1 MRYSLSYIEEL
12 FNLPFQELLDRV
24 AEEKRSR
31 PEWNTVQF
39 NAALSV
45 KTGACPED
53 CAFCPQ
59 SAHHQTFVSR
69 EAILDVKQVLPVA
82 QQAYDEGAIEFCLGC
97 AWRRVPKGRDFD
109 RIIEIIHAV
118 KSVGL
123 QACCSM
129 GTVSYEQAVKLRDA
143 GASHYNHN
151 LDTSP
156 EYYPKVI
163 TTRPYAERVETV
175 KGIQAA
181 GLGLSCGGIIGMGE
195 SVLDRMRLLQEL
207 SNLGEHPDIVPLN
220 AFVAVNGTPLEGLPF
235 IDAYEYARVL
245 AVARLLMPD
254 SIISLAAGVP
264 LMPKQMKTLAFKAG
278 ANGVYVGKKILQ
290 TETASVESVK
300 EVIHDLGMTVKPQH
314 QEAIA

>member
-1 MRYSLSYIEEL
+1 MRYSIDTIKEL
-12 FNLPFQELLDRV
+12 FDLPFQDLMDQV
-24 AEEKRSR
+24 AEERRSR
-31 PEWNTVQF
+31 PAWNTVQF

-69 EAILDVKQVLPVA
+69 EAILDVEQVLPVA

-97 AWRRVPKGRDFD
+97 AWRRVPKGHDFD

-129 GTVSYEQAVKLRDA
+129 GTVSYEQAVQLKEA

-163 TTRPYAERVETV
+163 TTRPYSERAECV
-175 KGIQAA
+175 KNIQAA

-195 SVLDRMRLLQEL
+195 SVVDRMRLLQEL
-207 SNLGEHPDIVPLN
+207 GNLEEHPDIVPLN
-220 AFVAVNGTPLEGLPF
+220 AFVAVDGTPLEGLPF
-235 IDAYEYARVL
+235 IDAFEYARVL

-264 LMPKQMKTLAFKAG
+264 LMSKEMKTLCFKAG

-300 EVIHDLGMTVKPQH
+300 EVIQELGMTVKPQR

>member
-12 FNLPFQELLDRV
+12 FDLPFQKLLDRV
-24 AEEKRSR
+24 AEGKRSK
-31 PEWNTVQF
+31 PEWNTVQI

-59 SAHHQTFVSR
+59 SAHHQTFVGR
-69 EAILDVKQVLPVA
+69 EAILDIEQVLPVA

-97 AWRRVPKGRDFD
+97 AWRRVPEGRDFD
-109 RIIEIIHAV
+109 RIIEIIQAV

-129 GTVSYEQAVKLRDA
+129 GTVSYEQAVKLKEA

-156 EYYPKVI
+156 EYYSKVI
-163 TTRPYAERVETV
+163 TTRPYSERVETI
-175 KGIQAA
+175 KSIQAA

-207 SNLGEHPDIVPLN
+207 ANLEEHPNIVPLN
-220 AFVAVNGTPLEGLPF
+220 AFVAVKGTPLEKHPF
-235 IDAYEYARVL
+235 VDAREYARVL

-254 SIISLAAGVP
+254 SIISLAAGVS
-264 LMPKQMKTLAFKAG
+264 LMSKEMKTLCFKAG
-278 ANGVYVGKKILQ
+278 ANAVYVGKKILQ
-290 TETASVESVK
+290 TETASVGSVK
-300 EVIHDLGMTVKPQH
+300 EVIHDLGMTIKPQP
-314 QEAIA
+314 QEVFV

>member
-1 MRYSLSYIEEL
+1 ME
-12 FNLPFQELLDRV
+12 RV
-24 AEEKRSR
+24 AEGKRSK

-45 KTGACPED
+45 KTGGCPED

-59 SAHHQTFVSR
+59 SAHHTTFVGR
-69 EAILDVKQVLPVA
+69 EAMLDVETVLPVA

-97 AWRRVPKGRDFD
+97 AWRRVPNGSNFD
-109 RIIEIIHAV
+109 RVIEIIHAV
-118 KSVGL
+118 KSVGI

-129 GTVSYEQAVKLRDA
+129 GTVSYEQAVKLKEA

-163 TTRPYAERVETV
+163 TTRPYLERVESV
-175 KGIQAA
+175 KNIQAA

-195 SVLDRMRLLQEL
+195 SLVDRMRLLQEL
-207 SNLGEHPDIVPLN
+207 SNLETQPDIVPLN
-220 AFVAVNGTPLEGLPF
+220 AFVAVKGTPLEALPF
-235 IDAYEYARVL
+235 IDAHEYARVL

-254 SIISLAAGVP
+254 SIISLAAGVTQ
-264 LMPKQMKTLAFKAG
+264 MSKEMKTLCFEAG

-290 TETASVESVK
+290 TETASVESIK
-300 EVIHDLGMTVKPQH
+300 EVIHDLGMTVKPQK
-314 QEAIA
+314 QEVVA

>member
-1 MRYSLSYIEEL
+1 MRVSISYIEEL
-12 FNLPFQELLDRV
+12 FNLPFQELLERV
-24 AEEKRSR
+24 AEGKRSK
-31 PEWNTVQF
+31 PEWNTVQL

-59 SAHHQTFVSR
+59 SAHHKTFVDR
-69 EAILDVKQVLPVA
+69 EAILDVDQVLPVA

-97 AWRRVPKGRDFD
+97 AWRRVPKGRDFE

-129 GTVSYEQAVKLRDA
+129 GTVSYEQAVQLKAA

-163 TTRPYAERVETV
+163 TTRPYSERVECV
-175 KGIQAA
+175 KDIQAA

-195 SVLDRMRLLQEL
+195 SVMDRMRLLQEL
-207 SNLGEHPDIVPLN
+207 SNLEEHPGIVPLN
-220 AFVAVNGTPLEGLPF
+220 AFVAVKGTPLEGLPF
-235 IDAYEYARVL
+235 IDAHEYARVL

-264 LMPKQMKTLAFKAG
+264 LMSEEMKTLCFQAG

-290 TETASVESVK
+290 TETASVDSIK
-300 EVIHDLGMTVKPQH
+300 EVIHGLGMAIKPQR
-314 QEAIA
+314 QEVVA

>member
-12 FNLPFQELLDRV
+12 FNLPFQELIDQV
-24 AEEKRSR
+24 SEGKRSK
-31 PEWNTVQF
+31 PEWNTVQL

-45 KTGACPED
+45 KTGGCPED

-59 SAHHQTFVSR
+59 SAHYETFVNG
-69 EAILDVKQVLPVA
+69 EAILTPEQVLPVA

-97 AWRRVPKGRDFD
+97 AWRRVPQGRNFD

-118 KSVGL
+118 KSIGIEV
-123 QACCSM
+123 CCSM
-129 GTVSYEQAVKLRDA
+129 GTVSYEQAVKLKEA
-143 GASHYNHN
+143 GASHFNHN

-163 TTRPYAERVETV
+163 TTRPYSERVECV
-175 KGIQAA
+175 KNIQAA

-195 SVLDRMRLLQEL
+195 SLLDRMRLLQEL
-207 SNLGEHPDIVPLN
+207 SNLKQQPDIVPLN
-220 AFVAVNGTPLEGLPF
+220 AFVSIKGTPLEGLPF

-254 SIISLAAGVP
+254 SIISLAAGVTQ
-264 LMPKQMKTLAFKAG
+264 MSKEMKTLAFMAG

-290 TETASVESVK
+290 TETASVESIK
-300 EVIHDLGMTVKPQH
+300 EVITDLGMTVKPKR
-314 QEAIA
+314 QEAAA